1 MSRGIFR
8 RAARP
13 DAGSAIVELS
23 VVLPMLVIVMVGTI
37 DMARVF
43 STAME
48 LTNAARA
55 GAQFGAANLGNSAN
69 TAQMEAIA
77 LAAVNITGVTAVASP
92 SVCECAAD
100 DGSSFAATSCT
111 LTTCAG
117 GQHRVITVSVT
128 ASKTFSLIMPSV
140 LPFASIALSRTA
152 TLRVSE

>member
-1 MSRGIFR
+1 MSKRVFR
-8 RAARP
+8 QAARA

-43 STAME
+43 YTAME

-55 GAQFGAANLGNSAN
+55 GAQFGAANPANSSN
-69 TAQMEAIA
+69 IPQMGTIA
-77 LAAVNITGVTAVASP
+77 TSAVNISFNTPVASSP
-92 SVCECAAD
+92 VCECAAD

-111 LTTCAG
+111 STTCPG

-128 ASKTFSLIMPSV
+128 TSTTFNLIMPSV
-140 LPFASIALSRTA
+140 LPFGSIPLSRTA

>member
-1 MSRGIFR
+1 MSRSILR
-8 RAARP
+8 QPAWA

-43 STAME
+43 YTAME

-69 TAQMEAIA
+69 ASQMQTVA
-77 LAAVNITGVTAVASP
+77 LAAVNITGVAAVASSP
-92 SVCECAAD
+92 VCECAAD

-111 LTTCAG
+111 STTCPG

-128 ASKTFSLIMPSV
+128 TSTTFNLIMPSV
-140 LPFASIALSRTA
+140 LPFASIPLSRTT